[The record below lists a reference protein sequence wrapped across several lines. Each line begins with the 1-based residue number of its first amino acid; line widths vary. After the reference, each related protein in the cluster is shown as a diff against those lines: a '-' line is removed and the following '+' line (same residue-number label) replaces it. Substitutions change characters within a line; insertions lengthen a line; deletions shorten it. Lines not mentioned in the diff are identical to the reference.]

1 MMHAAWCLLL
11 VVLLLMVLLGVDPQ
25 QNLHA
30 QRVGGR
36 VGNGGGEC
44 VQQRGVREM
53 QQAASSSQ

>member
-1 MMHAAWCLLL
+1 LL
-11 VVLLLMVLLGVDPQ
+11 VVSLLMVLLGVDPQ

-30 QRVGGR
+30 QQVGGG